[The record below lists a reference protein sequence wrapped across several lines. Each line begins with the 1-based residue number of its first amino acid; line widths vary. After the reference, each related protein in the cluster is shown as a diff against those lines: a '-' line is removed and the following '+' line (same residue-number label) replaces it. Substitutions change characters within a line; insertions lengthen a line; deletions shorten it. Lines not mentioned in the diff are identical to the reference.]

1 MNFNEHYTLLEEA
14 VKEGHLEFLIRIK
27 LYPPALDKLKAKPGY
42 SSMVA
47 EEKLKIF
54 YAASTALNNYPFNG
68 ERGAVSNDRM
78 EIKAYTEEF
87 KREDIP
93 YIDIYVT
100 GVGITSDVVTKLYLT
115 LHTYRPHL
123 VSTVTFKNLFKEKL
137 STNTLE
143 TFEDIIDEL

>member
-14 VKEGHLEFLIRIK
+14 VKKGHLEFLIKIK

-42 SSMVA
+42 SSGVA
-47 EEKLKIF
+47 EQKLKIF
-54 YAASTALNNYPFNG
+54 YAASTVLNNYPFNG
-68 ERGAVSNDRM
+68 EKGAVSNDRM
-78 EIKAYTEEF
+78 EIQAYTDKFKDEE
-87 KREDIP
+87 IP
-93 YIDIYVT
+93 YIDIYTT
-100 GVGITSDVVTKLYLT
+100 GVEITSDVVKNLYEY
-115 LHTYRPHL
+115 LHVYRPHL

>member
-14 VKEGHLEFLIRIK
+14 VKKGHLEFLIKIK

-42 SSMVA
+42 SSGVA
-47 EEKLKIF
+47 EQKLKIF

-78 EIKAYTEEF
+78 EIKAHTEEF

-93 YIDIYVT
+93 YIDIYTT
-100 GVGITSDVVTKLYLT
+100 GVEITSDVVQKLYEN
-115 LHTYRPHL
+115 LHVYRPHL
-123 VSTVTFKNLFKEKL
+123 VSTVTFENLFKRTL
-137 STNTLE
+137 NPSTAKQ
-143 TFEDIIDEL
+143 FEELIDEL